1 MIEFARISETCNPP
15 TAVKVLAYWEKT
27 GHVEDVEFF
36 HDDVLFYV
44 LYDGETLN
52 DFPSHWC
59 DMPSVKK

>member
-1 MIEFARISETCNPP
+1 MIEFIRISGSSHPP
-15 TAVKVLAYWEKT
+15 AGVKVLAYWEKT

-36 HDDVLFYV
+36 HDDGLCYV